1 MDIEEPEFTVLRT
14 EPSTSASRRRKR
26 APKELES
33 LLNFEPVVSSRKK
46 ARVQVKKKRGSSVRV
61 TIRKQLKARRKQ
73 LRRNFFAMK
82 RQYRIKKARL
92 DRDIN
97 SLIVRKAQPK

>member
-1 MDIEEPEFTVLRT
+1 MSMDIESPEFEIIRA
-14 EPSTSASRRRKR
+14 PSTSVSKRGKKRVRPRLINQEELSPIVSKKKR
-26 APKELES
+26 AP
-33 LLNFEPVVSSRKK
+33 
-46 ARVQVKKKRGSSVRV
+46 KKRGSSVRV
-61 TIRKQLKARRKQ
+61 TIRKQLKAKRKI

>member
-1 MDIEEPEFTVLRT
+1 MSDIEGFEMSVEKLA
-14 EPSTSASRRRKR
+14 PSTSASRGKKR
-26 APKELES
+26 VRPRLINEEDVS
-33 LLNFEPVVSSRKK
+33 PVVSKKKK
-46 ARVQVKKKRGSSVRV
+46 APKKRGSSVRV

-97 SLIVRKAQPK
+97 SLIVRKVQR